1 MLGSHLLYRLLE
13 SKGKVR
19 ALKRD
24 TSDLSLVKQV
34 FSYYTTK
41 PDELLSAVEWVEG
54 DVLEPESLDPAFE
67 GVKKVYH
74 AAAFVSFKP
83 GDRARLIRN
92 NTEGTANVVDACLA
106 HGIEK
111 MLHVSSTSAL
121 GAAAPGEKV
130 DEKMMWAPDK
140 QNSSYS
146 ISKFHSEME
155 VWRGIEE
162 GLNAVIVNPSIIL
175 GPGYWHKGSSSL
187 FTNVYKG
194 LKYYMNGVT
203 GYVCVRDVVEVM
215 LGLMEKPVSGER
227 FIVSAADLSYRQVFA
242 LIASALGVKEPH
254 TEATPFLAGMA
265 WRADSFLSLFGGERR
280 ITRET
285 VTAGNKKV
293 FFNNSRVKKELG
305 FEFTPVEECIRETA
319 VYFLRELELGK
330 ELKSMG

>member
-13 SKGKVR
+13 SQVRIR
-19 ALKRD
+19 ALKRES
-24 TSDLSLVKQV
+24 SDLSLVRQV
-34 FSYYTTK
+34 FSYYSEK
-41 PDELLSAVEWVEG
+41 PDELLSAVEWVDG
-54 DVLEPESLDPAFE
+54 DVLDPESLDIAFE
-67 GVKKVYH
+67 GVRKVFH
-74 AAAFVSFKP
+74 AAAFVSFRP
-83 GDRARLIRN
+83 GDRARLIHN
-92 NTEGTANVVDACLA
+92 NTEGTANVVDACIS
-106 HGIEK
+106 HGVEK

-121 GAAAPGEKV
+121 GSAPPGEKV
-130 DEKMMWAPDK
+130 DESMMWAPDK

-162 GLNAVIVNPSIIL
+162 GLKAVIVNPSIIL

-203 GYVCVRDVVEVM
+203 GYVCVKDVVEVM

-227 FIVSAADLSYRQVFA
+227 FIVSSADMSYRKVFGCLA
-242 LIASALGVKEPH
+242 AALGVKEPGR
-254 TEATPFLAGMA
+254 EATPFLAGMA
-265 WRADSFLSLFGGERR
+265 WRADAMLSFLGGERR

-285 VTAGNKKV
+285 VVAGSKKV
-293 FFNNSRVKKELG
+293 FFNNSRVRKELD

-319 VYFLRELELGK
+319 THFLRERGVRQ
-330 ELKSMG
+330 SV